1 MQTFL
6 VGGAVRDKLLGR
18 NSKDLDYVVV
28 GSSREEMISLGFKQ
42 VGADF
47 PVFLHPET
55 GDEYALARTEKK
67 TGTGYA
73 GFETD
78 TENVSLV
85 DDLRRRDLTINAIAQ
100 DSDGNLVDP
109 FGGADDLKNHVL
121 RHVSPAFA
129 EDPLRV
135 LRVARFTA
143 RYAHR
148 GFTVA
153 PETIKL
159 MQSLVKAGEISNLTK
174 ERVWIETEKALSEKD
189 PHLFFRILE
198 EVGATK
204 VLMPELTD
212 KAILALEVNK
222 GNHDVE
228 TRFAILA
235 MHLGVGQVKNFVQ
248 RLRVPREFK
257 DIALSASLVLQEFG
271 TFQSPEVI
279 LGIFQATDAFRKTRI
294 FLKSLD
300 AVFPEQN
307 SLAKKTLVSM
317 LEACLAVSGDEI
329 VAQGFTGKEV
339 GEQMKIKRL
348 GVIKQLQEG

>member
-1 MQTFL
+1 MQVFL
-6 VGGAVRDKLLGR
+6 VGGAVRDRLLGR
-18 NSKDLDYVVV
+18 HSKDLDYVVV
-28 GSSREEMISLGFKQ
+28 GSSREEMIANGFKQ

-55 GDEYALARTEKK
+55 QDEYALARIEKK
-67 TGTGYA
+67 SGTGYA

-78 TENVSLV
+78 TENVSLT

-100 DSDGNLVDP
+100 DLDGNIVDP
-109 FGGADDLKNHVL
+109 FGGVADLENRVL
-121 RHVSPAFA
+121 RHVSEAFA

-135 LRVARFTA
+135 LRVARFIA
-143 RYAHR
+143 RYAYK

-153 PETIKL
+153 PETIEL
-159 MQSLVKAGEISNLTK
+159 MSKLVKAGEISNLTK
-174 ERVWIETEKALSEKD
+174 ERVWIETEKALSEQN
-189 PHLFFRILE
+189 PEFFFRTLQD
-198 EVGATK
+198 VGATK

-228 TRFAILA
+228 TRFAILS
-235 MHLGVGQVKNFVQ
+235 MHLGVGQVKNFTQ

-257 DIALSASLVLQEFG
+257 DIALAAARVLAEFG
-271 TFQSPEVI
+271 TFQTPETI
-279 LGIFQATDAFRKTRI
+279 LGIFQATDAFRKTKI

-300 AVFPEQN
+300 AVFPQSN
-307 SLAKKTLVSM
+307 SLSKAMLVQM
-317 LEACLAVSGDEI
+317 LEACLAVSGDDL

-348 GVIKQLQEG
+348 AVIKQLQAS

>member
-1 MQTFL
+1 MEVYL

-18 NSKDLDYVVV
+18 DSKDLDYVVV
-28 GSSREEMISLGFKQ
+28 GSSREEMISLGYKQ

-55 GDEYALARTEKK
+55 QDEYALARIEKK
-67 TGTGYA
+67 SGTGYA

-78 TENVSLV
+78 TENVSLE
-85 DDLRRRDLTINAIAQ
+85 DDLKRRDLTINAIAM
-100 DSDGNLVDP
+100 DSDGNIVDP
-109 FGGADDLKNHVL
+109 FGGVADLENHVL
-121 RHVSPAFA
+121 RHVSEAFA

-135 LRVARFTA
+135 LRVARFAA

-153 PETIKL
+153 PETNKL
-159 MQSLVKAGEISNLTK
+159 MQSLVKQGEISNLTK
-174 ERVWIETEKALSEKD
+174 ERVWIETEKALSEKN
-189 PHLFFRILE
+189 PELFFRQLE
-198 EVGATK
+198 KVGATK

-212 KAILALEVNK
+212 EAMLALEVNK

-235 MHLGVGQVKNFVQ
+235 MHLGVGQVKNFTQ

-257 DIALSASLVLQEFG
+257 DIALAASRVLANFG
-271 TFQSPEVI
+271 TFKTPEEI
-279 LGIFQATDAFRKTRI
+279 LKIFQETDAFRKTKI
-294 FLKSLD
+294 FLKSLE
-300 AVFPEQN
+300 AVFPESN
-307 SLAKKTLVSM
+307 SLAKNTLVHM

-339 GEQMKIKRL
+339 GEQMKLKRL
-348 GVIKQLQEG
+348 AVIKQLQAS